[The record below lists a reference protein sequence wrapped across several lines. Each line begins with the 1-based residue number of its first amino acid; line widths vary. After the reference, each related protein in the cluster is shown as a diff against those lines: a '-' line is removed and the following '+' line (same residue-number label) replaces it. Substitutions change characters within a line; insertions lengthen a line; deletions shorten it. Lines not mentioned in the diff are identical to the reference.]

1 MKPRDIKII
10 QSVLEVIKE
19 PIKVTEI
26 YHKAKELFEKG
37 EITNMFDCGGETP
50 HQSVSSYIYTALNKG
65 EELPFLKAQEKPVL
79 IALKDAPKE
88 PVLSAEKIST
98 PSVKIAHERDLHPFL
113 TYMAINN
120 ENLKCYTKT
129 IFHEESSKSIKG
141 MDRWLYPDMVGV
153 RFLHAEWS
161 NENLIAFSKKFDTL
175 PVKLV
180 SFELKKEISVHNCRE
195 CYFQAISNSSW
206 ANEGYLVGHHVD
218 THNLK
223 LMDLLKR
230 LHASFGIGVID
241 LRTNEDKSAILLNA
255 KYKEK
260 IDYTMAQELS
270 DKNKKFSGFLKSVV
284 DYDPDFPNRYK
295 DEFDEVKKKE
305 ELYPIT
311 HNFLFKNALSGFV
324 RAFQKPQ
331 IKR

>member
-1 MKPRDIKII
+1 MKPQDIEIV
-10 QSVLEVIKE
+10 QSVLEIIKE

-65 EELPFLKAQEKPVL
+65 EELPFKKTQEKPTL
-79 IALKDAPKE
+79 IALKSTAKE
-88 PVLSAEKIST
+88 LGLNAQKISV
-98 PSVKIAHERDLHPFL
+98 PSTKIAHERDLHPFL

-129 IFHEESSKSIKG
+129 IFHEGSLKSPKG

-175 PVKLV
+175 PIKLV

-195 CYFQAISNSSW
+195 CYFQAISNSS
-206 ANEGYLVGHHVD
+206 NEGYLVGRHID
-218 THNLK
+218 THNPQ

-241 LRTNEDKSAILLNA
+241 LRTDEDKSAILLNA

-260 IDYTMAQELS
+260 IDYTVASELS
-270 DKNKKFSGFLKSVV
+270 AKNEKFSGFLKSVV
-284 DYDPDFPNRYK
+284 DYEPNHQHRYK

-305 ELYPIT
+305 ELYP
-311 HNFLFKNALSGFV
+311 NPSLSL
-324 RAFQKPQ
+324 
-331 IKR
+331 

>member
-1 MKPRDIKII
+1 MKPQDIGIV
-10 QSVLEVIKE
+10 QSVLENTG
-19 PIKVTEI
+19 PISPTEV
-26 YHKAKELFEKG
+26 YDKAKELFEKG
-37 EITNMFDCGGETP
+37 EITKMFDYGGKTP
-50 HQSVSSYIYTALNKG
+50 HQSVSSIIYTALNKG
-65 EELPFLKAQEKPVL
+65 EELPFFKVQEKPAL
-79 IALKDAPKE
+79 IALKGAAKE
-88 PVLSAEKIST
+88 TVLSAEKISA

-113 TYMAINN
+113 TYMAFYN

-129 IFHEESSKSIKG
+129 IFHEESVKSPKG

-153 RFLHAEWS
+153 RFLHAELS

-180 SFELKKEISVHNCRE
+180 SFELKKEISVNNCRE

-206 ANEGYLVGHHVD
+206 ANEGYLVGRHID
-218 THNLK
+218 THNPQ

-241 LRTNEDKSAILLNA
+241 LRTDEDKSAILLNA

-260 IDYTMAQELS
+260 IDYTVALELS
-270 DKNKKFSGFLKSVV
+270 DKNEKFSGFLKSVV

-305 ELYPIT
+305 ELYP
-311 HNFLFKNALSGFV
+311 NPSLSF
-324 RAFQKPQ
+324 
-331 IKR
+331 

>member
-1 MKPRDIKII
+1 MKPRDIGII

-26 YHKAKELFEKG
+26 YDKAKELFEKG
-37 EITNMFDCGGETP
+37 EITNMFDYGGETP
-50 HQSVSSYIYTALNKG
+50 HQSVSASIYTALSKG
-65 EELPFLKAQEKPVL
+65 EELPFFKAREKPTL
-79 IALKDAPKE
+79 IALKSAAKE
-88 PVLSAEKIST
+88 LGLNAEKPST
-98 PSVKIAHERDLHPFL
+98 PGVKIAHERDLHPFL

-129 IFHEESSKSIKG
+129 IFHEGSLKSLKG
-141 MDRWLYPDMVGV
+141 IDRWLYPDMVGV
-153 RFLHAEWS
+153 RFLHAELS

-206 ANEGYLVGHHVD
+206 ANEGYLVGHHID
-218 THNLK
+218 THNPK

-241 LRTNEDKSAILLNA
+241 LRTDENKSTILLNA

-260 IDYTMAQELS
+260 IDYTVALELS
-270 DKNKKFSGFLKSVV
+270 EKNEEFSGFLKSVV
-284 DYDPDFPNRYK
+284 DYDPNHQHRYK
-295 DEFDEVKKKE
+295 DEFDEIKKKE
-305 ELYPIT
+305 ELYP
-311 HNFLFKNALSGFV
+311 NPSLSF
-324 RAFQKPQ
+324 
-331 IKR
+331 

>member
-1 MKPRDIKII
+1 MKPQDIQII
-10 QSVLEVIKE
+10 QSVLEAIKE
-19 PIKVTEI
+19 PIKATKI
-26 YHKAKELFEKG
+26 YDKAKELFEKG
-37 EITNMFDCGGETP
+37 EIENMFDYGGETP
-50 HQSVSSYIYTALNKG
+50 DQTASSYIYTALNKG
-65 EELPFLKAQEKPVL
+65 EELPFCKVQEKPVL
-79 IALKDAPKE
+79 IALKGAAKE
-88 PVLSAEKIST
+88 PVLNAQKSSA
-98 PSVKIAHERDLHPFL
+98 PGAKIAHERNLHPFL

-129 IFHEESSKSIKG
+129 IFHEESSKSPKG

-153 RFLHAEWS
+153 RFLHAELS

-180 SFELKKEISVHNCRE
+180 SFELKREISVHNCRE

-206 ANEGYLVGHHVD
+206 ANEGYLVGRHID
-218 THNLK
+218 THNPQ

-241 LRTNEDKSAILLNA
+241 LRTDEDKSAILLNA

-260 IDYTMAQELS
+260 IDYTVASELS
-270 DKNKKFSGFLKSVV
+270 EKNKEFSGFLKSVV
-284 DYDPDFPNRYK
+284 DYDPNHQHRYK

-305 ELYPIT
+305 ELYP
-311 HNFLFKNALSGFV
+311 NS
-324 RAFQKPQ
+324 
-331 IKR
+331 

>member
-1 MKPRDIKII
+1 MKPQDIEIV
-10 QSVLEVIKE
+10 QSVLEITG
-19 PIKVTEI
+19 PIKPTEV
-26 YHKAKELFEKG
+26 YDKAKELFEKG
-37 EITNMFDCGGETP
+37 EIESMFDYGGETP
-50 HQSVSSYIYTALNKG
+50 HQSVSAAIYTALNKG
-65 EELPFLKAQEKPVL
+65 EELPFLKVQEKPVL
-79 IALKDAPKE
+79 IALKGAAKE
-88 PVLSAEKIST
+88 PVLNIEKPGVS
-98 PSVKIAHERDLHPFL
+98 SVKIVHNKIMHERDLHPFL
-113 TYMAINN
+113 TYMAYYN

-129 IFHEESSKSIKG
+129 IFHEESSKSPKG

-153 RFLHAEWS
+153 RFLHAELS

-175 PVKLV
+175 PIKLV

-206 ANEGYLVGHHVD
+206 ANEGYLVGRHID
-218 THNLK
+218 THNPQ

-260 IDYTMAQELS
+260 IDYTVASELS
-270 DKNKKFSGFLKSVV
+270 AKNEKFSGFLKSVV
-284 DYDPDFPNRYK
+284 DYDPNHPQRYK

-305 ELYPIT
+305 ELYP
-311 HNFLFKNALSGFV
+311 NPSLSF
-324 RAFQKPQ
+324 
-331 IKR
+331 

>member
-1 MKPRDIKII
+1 MKPQDIGII

-37 EITNMFDCGGETP
+37 EIENMFDYGGNTP
-50 HQSVSSYIYTALNKG
+50 DQSVSASIYTALKNG
-65 EELPFLKAQEKPVL
+65 EELPFLKVQENPVL
-79 IALKDAPKE
+79 IALKMAKE
-88 PVLSAEKIST
+88 PVLNAQKSSA
-98 PSVKIAHERDLHPFL
+98 PGVKIMRERNLHSFL
-113 TYMAINN
+113 TYMACHN

-129 IFHEESSKSIKG
+129 IFHEGSLKSPKG

-153 RFLHAEWS
+153 RFLHAELS

-180 SFELKKEISVHNCRE
+180 SFELKKEISVNNCRE

-206 ANEGYLVGHHVD
+206 ANEGYLVGHHID
-218 THNLK
+218 THDPN

-241 LRTNEDKSAILLNA
+241 LRTDEDKSAILLNA

-260 IDYTMAQELS
+260 IDYTVALELS
-270 DKNKKFSGFLKSVV
+270 EKNEEFSGFLKSVV
-284 DYDPDFPNRYK
+284 DYDPKNQNRYK
-295 DEFDEVKKKE
+295 DEFDEIKKKE
-305 ELYPIT
+305 ELYP
-311 HNFLFKNALSGFV
+311 NS
-324 RAFQKPQ
+324 
-331 IKR
+331 

>member
-1 MKPRDIKII
+1 MKPQDIEIV
-10 QSVLEVIKE
+10 QSVLEAIKE
-19 PIKVTEI
+19 PIKVTLV
-26 YHKAKELFEKG
+26 YNKAKELFEKG
-37 EITNMFDCGGETP
+37 EITKMFDYGGNTP
-50 HQSVSSYIYTALNKG
+50 DQSVSALIYTALNKG
-65 EELPFLKAQEKPVL
+65 EELPFFKAQEKPAL
-79 IALKDAPKE
+79 IALNSTAKE
-88 PVLSAEKIST
+88 PVLNTEK
-98 PSVKIAHERDLHPFL
+98 PSVPSTKIAHNKIMHERDLHPFL
-113 TYMAINN
+113 TYMAIHN

-129 IFHEESSKSIKG
+129 IFHEESSKSPKG

-153 RFLHAEWS
+153 RFLHAELS

-206 ANEGYLVGHHVD
+206 ANEGYLVGCHID
-218 THNLK
+218 THNPQ

-241 LRTNEDKSAILLNA
+241 LRTDEDKSAILLNA

-260 IDYTMAQELS
+260 IDYTVASELS
-270 DKNKKFSGFLKSVV
+270 AKNEKFSGFLKSVV
-284 DYDPDFPNRYK
+284 DYDPNHQHRYK

-305 ELYPIT
+305 ELYP
-311 HNFLFKNALSGFV
+311 NPSLSF
-324 RAFQKPQ
+324 
-331 IKR
+331 

>member
-1 MKPRDIKII
+1 MKPQDIGII

-37 EITNMFDCGGETP
+37 EIENMFDYGGNTP
-50 HQSVSSYIYTALNKG
+50 DQSVSASIYTALNKG
-65 EELPFLKAQEKPVL
+65 ENLPFLKTQEKPAL
-79 IALKDAPKE
+79 IALKSSAPG
-88 PVLSAEKIST
+88 
-98 PSVKIAHERDLHPFL
+98 VKIMHERNLHPFL
-113 TYMAINN
+113 TYMAFFN

-129 IFHEESSKSIKG
+129 IFHEGSLKSPKG

-153 RFLHAEWS
+153 RFLHAELS

-180 SFELKKEISVHNCRE
+180 SFELKQKISVNNCRE

-206 ANEGYLVGHHVD
+206 ANEGYLVGHHIA
-218 THNLK
+218 THDPK

-241 LRTNEDKSAILLNA
+241 LRTDEDKSAILLNA

-260 IDYTMAQELS
+260 IDYTVALELS
-270 DKNKKFSGFLKSVV
+270 EKNEEFSGFLKSVV
-284 DYDPDFPNRYK
+284 DYDPKNQNRYK
-295 DEFDEVKKKE
+295 DEFDEIKKKE
-305 ELYPIT
+305 ELYP
-311 HNFLFKNALSGFV
+311 NS
-324 RAFQKPQ
+324 
-331 IKR
+331 

>member
-1 MKPRDIKII
+1 MKPQDIGII
-10 QSVLEVIKE
+10 QSVLEIIKE

-37 EITNMFDCGGETP
+37 EIESMFDYGGNTP
-50 HQSVSSYIYTALNKG
+50 DQSVSAAIYTALNKG
-65 EELPFLKAQEKPVL
+65 EDLPFLKAQEKPVL
-79 IALKDAPKE
+79 IALKSAVKE
-88 PVLSAEKIST
+88 PVLNAQKSSTPST
-98 PSVKIAHERDLHPFL
+98 PSVKIAHERNLHPFL

-129 IFHEESSKSIKG
+129 IFHEGSLKSPKG

-153 RFLHAEWS
+153 RFLHAELF

-180 SFELKKEISVHNCRE
+180 SFELKKEISVNNCRE

-206 ANEGYLVGHHVD
+206 ANEGYLVGHHIN
-218 THNLK
+218 THDPK

-241 LRTNEDKSAILLNA
+241 LRTDEDKSTIVLNA

-260 IDYTMAQELS
+260 IDYTVALELS
-270 DKNKKFSGFLKSVV
+270 EKNEEFSGFLKSVV
-284 DYDPDFPNRYK
+284 DYDPKNQNRYK
-295 DEFDEVKKKE
+295 DEFDEIKKKE
-305 ELYPIT
+305 ELYP
-311 HNFLFKNALSGFV
+311 NS
-324 RAFQKPQ
+324 
-331 IKR
+331 

>member
-1 MKPRDIKII
+1 MKPRDIEII
-10 QSVLEVIKE
+10 QSVLEITG

-26 YHKAKELFEKG
+26 YDKAQELFEKG
-37 EITNMFDCGGETP
+37 EITKMFDCGGKTP
-50 HQSVSSYIYTALNKG
+50 NQSVSAAIYTALNKG
-65 EELPFLKAQEKPVL
+65 EELPFKKAQEKPTL
-79 IALKDAPKE
+79 IALKGAANELGLNAQK
-88 PVLSAEKIST
+88 
-98 PSVKIAHERDLHPFL
+98 PSVPSDKIAHERDLHPFL

-129 IFHEESSKSIKG
+129 IFHEESLKSPKG

-175 PVKLV
+175 PVKLM

-206 ANEGYLVGHHVD
+206 ANEGYLVGRHIE
-218 THNLK
+218 THNPQ

-241 LRTNEDKSAILLNA
+241 LRTDEDKSAILLNA

-260 IDYTMAQELS
+260 IDYTVASELS
-270 DKNKKFSGFLKSVV
+270 TKNEKFSGFLKSVV
-284 DYDPDFPNRYK
+284 DYDPNHQHRYK

-305 ELYPIT
+305 ELYP
-311 HNFLFKNALSGFV
+311 NSLLSF
-324 RAFQKPQ
+324 
-331 IKR
+331 

>member
-1 MKPRDIKII
+1 MKPQDIEIV
-10 QSVLEVIKE
+10 QSVLEITG
-19 PIKVTEI
+19 PIKVTEV
-26 YHKAKELFEKG
+26 YDKAKELFEKG
-37 EITNMFDCGGETP
+37 EITKMFDYGGNTP
-50 HQSVSSYIYTALNKG
+50 HQSVSAFIYTALNKG
-65 EELPFLKAQEKPVL
+65 EEVPFLKVQEKPVL
-79 IALKDAPKE
+79 VALKGTAKE
-88 PVLSAEKIST
+88 PVLNIEKISA
-98 PSVKIAHERDLHPFL
+98 PSAKIAHNKIMHERDLHPFL
-113 TYMAINN
+113 TYMAFHN

-129 IFHEESSKSIKG
+129 IFHEESVKSPKG

-153 RFLHAEWS
+153 RFLHAELS

-180 SFELKKEISVHNCRE
+180 SFELKKEISVNNCRE

-206 ANEGYLVGHHVD
+206 ANEGYLVGRHID
-218 THNLK
+218 THNPQ

-241 LRTNEDKSAILLNA
+241 LRTDEDKSTILLNA

-260 IDYTMAQELS
+260 IDYTVALELS
-270 DKNKKFSGFLKSVV
+270 DKNPKFSGFLKSVV

-305 ELYPIT
+305 ELYP
-311 HNFLFKNALSGFV
+311 NSSLSF
-324 RAFQKPQ
+324 
-331 IKR
+331 

>member
-1 MKPRDIKII
+1 MKPQDVEIV
-10 QSVLEVIKE
+10 QSVLEITG
-19 PIKVTEI
+19 PIKVTEV
-26 YHKAKELFEKG
+26 YDKAKELFEKG
-37 EITNMFDCGGETP
+37 EITNMFDYGGNTP
-50 HQSVSSYIYTALNKG
+50 HQSVSAFIYTALNKG

-79 IALKDAPKE
+79 IALKDAAKE
-88 PVLSAEKIST
+88 PVLNMEKISA
-98 PSVKIAHERDLHPFL
+98 PSVKIVHNKIMHERDLHPFL
-113 TYMAINN
+113 TYMAYYN

-129 IFHEESSKSIKG
+129 IFHEESVKSPKG

-153 RFLHAEWS
+153 RFLHAELS

-180 SFELKKEISVHNCRE
+180 SFELKKEISVNNCRE

-206 ANEGYLVGHHVD
+206 ANEGYLVGRHID
-218 THNLK
+218 THNPQ

-260 IDYTMAQELS
+260 IDYTVALELS
-270 DKNKKFSGFLKSVV
+270 TKNEKFSGFLKSVV
-284 DYDPDFPNRYK
+284 DYDPAHSYRYK
-295 DEFDEVKKKE
+295 DEFDEIKKKE
-305 ELYPIT
+305 ELYP
-311 HNFLFKNALSGFV
+311 NPSLSF
-324 RAFQKPQ
+324 
-331 IKR
+331 

>member
-1 MKPRDIKII
+1 MKPRDIQII
-10 QSVLEVIKE
+10 QSVLEIIKE

-26 YHKAKELFEKG
+26 YDKAKELFKEG
-37 EITNMFDCGGETP
+37 EIENMFDYGGNTP
-50 HQSVSSYIYTALNKG
+50 DRSVSASIYTALNKG
-65 EELPFLKAQEKPVL
+65 EELPFLKAREKPVS
-79 IALKDAPKE
+79 IALKGAAKE
-88 PVLSAEKIST
+88 LVLNTEKPSA

-153 RFLHAEWS
+153 RFLHAELS

-180 SFELKKEISVHNCRE
+180 SFELKREISVNNCRE

-206 ANEGYLVGHHVD
+206 ANEGYLVGCHID
-218 THNLK
+218 THNPQ

-241 LRTNEDKSAILLNA
+241 LRTGEDKSAILLNA

-260 IDYTMAQELS
+260 IDYTVALELS
-270 DKNKKFSGFLKSVV
+270 DKNEKFSGFLKSVV

-305 ELYPIT
+305 ELYP
-311 HNFLFKNALSGFV
+311 NS
-324 RAFQKPQ
+324 
-331 IKR
+331 

>member
-1 MKPRDIKII
+1 MKPQDIEIV
-10 QSVLEVIKE
+10 QSVLEAIKE
-19 PIKVTEI
+19 PIKVTEV
-26 YHKAKELFEKG
+26 YHKAKELFEESKI
-37 EITNMFDCGGETP
+37 ENMFDYGGNTP
-50 HQSVSSYIYTALNKG
+50 DQSASSYIYTALNKG
-65 EELPFLKAQEKPVL
+65 EELPFYKVQEKPVL
-79 IALKDAPKE
+79 IALKDAAKE
-88 PVLSAEKIST
+88 LVLNAQKPSAPNVKIAHN
-98 PSVKIAHERDLHPFL
+98 KIAHERDLHPFL

-129 IFHEESSKSIKG
+129 IFHEESLKSPKG

-153 RFLHAEWS
+153 RFLHAELS

-206 ANEGYLVGHHVD
+206 ANEGYLVGRHID
-218 THNLK
+218 THNPQ

-241 LRTNEDKSAILLNA
+241 LRTDEDKSAILLNA

-270 DKNKKFSGFLKSVV
+270 DKNPKFSGFLKSVV
-284 DYDPDFPNRYK
+284 DYDPNHPQRYK

-305 ELYPIT
+305 ELYP
-311 HNFLFKNALSGFV
+311 NPSFSF
-324 RAFQKPQ
+324 
-331 IKR
+331 

>member
-1 MKPRDIKII
+1 MKPQDIEIV
-10 QSVLEVIKE
+10 QSVLEITG
-19 PIKVTEI
+19 PISPTEV
-26 YHKAKELFEKG
+26 YDKAKELFEKG
-37 EITNMFDCGGETP
+37 EITNMFDCGGKTP
-50 HQSVSSYIYTALNKG
+50 HQSVSAFIYTALNKG
-65 EELPFLKAQEKPVL
+65 EELPFFKVQEKPVL
-79 IALKDAPKE
+79 IALKGAAKE
-88 PVLSAEKIST
+88 PVLNIEKISV

-113 TYMAINN
+113 TYMAFHN

-129 IFHEESSKSIKG
+129 IFHEESSKSPKG

-153 RFLHAEWS
+153 RFLHAELS
-161 NENLIAFSKKFDTL
+161 NANLIAFSKKFDTL

-206 ANEGYLVGHHVD
+206 ANEGYLVGRHID
-218 THNLK
+218 THNPQ

-241 LRTNEDKSAILLNA
+241 LRTDEDKSAILLNA

-260 IDYTMAQELS
+260 IDYTVALELS
-270 DKNKKFSGFLKSVV
+270 EKNPKFSGFLKSVV
-284 DYDPDFPNRYK
+284 DYDPNHQHRYK

-305 ELYPIT
+305 ELYP
-311 HNFLFKNALSGFV
+311 NSSLSF
-324 RAFQKPQ
+324 
-331 IKR
+331 

>member
-1 MKPRDIKII
+1 MKPQDIEIV
-10 QSVLEVIKE
+10 QSVLEVTG
-19 PIKVTEI
+19 PISPTEV
-26 YHKAKELFEKG
+26 YDKAKELFEKG
-37 EITNMFDCGGETP
+37 EITNMFDYGGNTP
-50 HQSVSSYIYTALNKG
+50 DRSVSASIYTALNKG
-65 EELPFLKAQEKPVL
+65 EELPFLKTQEKPVL
-79 IALKDAPKE
+79 IALKGAAKE
-88 PVLSAEKIST
+88 PVLSAEKISA

-113 TYMAINN
+113 TYMAIHN

-129 IFHEESSKSIKG
+129 IFHEESLKSPKG

-153 RFLHAEWS
+153 RFLHAELS

-195 CYFQAISNSSW
+195 CYFQAISNSS
-206 ANEGYLVGHHVD
+206 NEGYLVGRHID
-218 THNLK
+218 TQNPQ

-241 LRTNEDKSAILLNA
+241 LRTDEDKSAILLNA

-260 IDYTMAQELS
+260 IDYTMASELS
-270 DKNKKFSGFLKSVV
+270 AKNEKFSGFLKSVV

-305 ELYPIT
+305 ELY
-311 HNFLFKNALSGFV
+311 HNLSLSF
-324 RAFQKPQ
+324 
-331 IKR
+331 

>member
-1 MKPRDIKII
+1 MKPQDIEIV
-10 QSVLEVIKE
+10 QSVLEITG
-19 PIKVTEI
+19 PISPTEV
-26 YHKAKELFEKG
+26 YDKAKELFEKG
-37 EITNMFDCGGETP
+37 EIEKMFDCGGKTP
-50 HQSVSSYIYTALNKG
+50 HQSVSAAIYTALNKG
-65 EELPFLKAQEKPVL
+65 EELPFKKAREKPTL
-79 IALKDAPKE
+79 IALKSVAKE
-88 PVLSAEKIST
+88 PVLNIEKISA
-98 PSVKIAHERDLHPFL
+98 PSVKIAHNKIMHERGLHPFL

-129 IFHEESSKSIKG
+129 IFHEESLKSSKG

-195 CYFQAISNSSW
+195 CYFQAISNSS
-206 ANEGYLVGHHVD
+206 NEGYLVGHHID
-218 THNLK
+218 THNPQ
-223 LMDLLKR
+223 LMDLLKS

-260 IDYTMAQELS
+260 IDYTVASELS

-284 DYDPDFPNRYK
+284 DYDPNHPQRYK

-305 ELYPIT
+305 ELYP
-311 HNFLFKNALSGFV
+311 NS
-324 RAFQKPQ
+324 
-331 IKR
+331 

>member
-1 MKPRDIKII
+1 MKPQDVEIV
-10 QSVLEVIKE
+10 QSVLEITG

-26 YHKAKELFEKG
+26 YDKAKELFEKG
-37 EITNMFDCGGETP
+37 EIANMFDYRGNTP
-50 HQSVSSYIYTALNKG
+50 DRSVSTFIYTALNKG

-79 IALKDAPKE
+79 IALKDMAKE
-88 PVLSAEKIST
+88 PVLNMEKISA
-98 PSVKIAHERDLHPFL
+98 PSVKIMHERDLRPFL
-113 TYMAINN
+113 TYMAFHN

-129 IFHEESSKSIKG
+129 IFHEESVKSPKG

-153 RFLHAEWS
+153 RFLHAELS

-180 SFELKKEISVHNCRE
+180 SFELKKEISVNNCRE

-206 ANEGYLVGHHVD
+206 ANEGYLVGRHID
-218 THNLK
+218 TRNPQ

-241 LRTNEDKSAILLNA
+241 LRTDEDKSAILLNA

-260 IDYTMAQELS
+260 IDYTVAQELS
-270 DKNKKFSGFLKSVV
+270 DKNPKFSGFLKSVV

-305 ELYPIT
+305 ELYP
-311 HNFLFKNALSGFV
+311 NSSLSF
-324 RAFQKPQ
+324 
-331 IKR
+331 

>member
-1 MKPRDIKII
+1 MKPQDIEII
-10 QSVLEVIKE
+10 QSVLEITG
-19 PIKVTEI
+19 PIKPTEV
-26 YHKAKELFEKG
+26 YDKAKELFEKG
-37 EITNMFDCGGETP
+37 EITNMFDCGGKTP
-50 HQSVSSYIYTALNKG
+50 HQSVSAFIYTALNKG
-65 EELPFLKAQEKPVL
+65 EELPFLKTQEKPVL
-79 IALKDAPKE
+79 IALKSVAKE
-88 PVLSAEKIST
+88 PVLNMEKISA
-98 PSVKIAHERDLHPFL
+98 PSAKIAHNKIMHERDLHPFL
-113 TYMAINN
+113 TYMAFYN

-129 IFHEESSKSIKG
+129 IFHEESSKSPKG

-153 RFLHAEWS
+153 RFLHAELS

-175 PVKLV
+175 PVKLM

-206 ANEGYLVGHHVD
+206 ANEGYLVGRHID
-218 THNLK
+218 THNPQ

-260 IDYTMAQELS
+260 IDYTVALELS
-270 DKNKKFSGFLKSVV
+270 DKNEKFSGFLKSVV
-284 DYDPDFPNRYK
+284 DYDPNHPQRYK

-305 ELYPIT
+305 ELYP
-311 HNFLFKNALSGFV
+311 NPSLSF
-324 RAFQKPQ
+324 
-331 IKR
+331 

>member
-1 MKPRDIKII
+1 MKPQDIKII
-10 QSVLEVIKE
+10 QSVLEIIKE

-37 EITNMFDCGGETP
+37 EIENMFDCGGETP
-50 HQSVSSYIYTALNKG
+50 HQSVSASIYTALNKG
-65 EELPFLKAQEKPVL
+65 EELPFFKVQEKPAL
-79 IALKDAPKE
+79 IALKSTMNE
-88 PVLSAEKIST
+88 PVLNTQKPSA

-120 ENLKCYTKT
+120 ENLKCHTKT
-129 IFHEESSKSIKG
+129 IFHEGSLKSPKG

-153 RFLHAEWS
+153 RFLHAELS

-180 SFELKKEISVHNCRE
+180 SFELKKEISVNNCRE

-206 ANEGYLVGHHVD
+206 ANEGYLVGHHIA
-218 THNLK
+218 THDPK

-241 LRTNEDKSAILLNA
+241 LRTDEDKSTILLNA

-260 IDYTMAQELS
+260 IDYTVALELS
-270 DKNKKFSGFLKSVV
+270 EKNEKFSGFLKSVV
-284 DYDPDFPNRYK
+284 DYDPKNQNRYK
-295 DEFDEVKKKE
+295 DEFDEIKKKE
-305 ELYPIT
+305 ELYP
-311 HNFLFKNALSGFV
+311 NPSLSF
-324 RAFQKPQ
+324 
-331 IKR
+331 

>member
-1 MKPRDIKII
+1 MKPQDIEII
-10 QSVLEVIKE
+10 QSVLEITG
-19 PIKVTEI
+19 PIKPTEV
-26 YHKAKELFEKG
+26 YDKAKELFEKG
-37 EITNMFDCGGETP
+37 EIANMFDYGGNTP
-50 HQSVSSYIYTALNKG
+50 DQSVSALIYTALNKG

-79 IALKDAPKE
+79 IALKGAAKE
-88 PVLSAEKIST
+88 PVLSSEKISA
-98 PSVKIAHERDLHPFL
+98 PSVKIAHNKIAHERDLHPFL
-113 TYMAINN
+113 TYMAIHN

-129 IFHEESSKSIKG
+129 IFHEESLKSPKG

-180 SFELKKEISVHNCRE
+180 SFELKKEISVNNCRE
-195 CYFQAISNSSW
+195 CYFQAISNSS
-206 ANEGYLVGHHVD
+206 NEGYLVGRHIE
-218 THNLK
+218 THNPQ

-241 LRTNEDKSAILLNA
+241 LRTDEDKSAILLNA

-270 DKNKKFSGFLKSVV
+270 AKNKKFSGFLKSVV
-284 DYDPDFPNRYK
+284 DYDPAHSYRYK

-305 ELYPIT
+305 ELYP
-311 HNFLFKNALSGFV
+311 NPSLSF
-324 RAFQKPQ
+324 
-331 IKR
+331 

>member
-1 MKPRDIKII
+1 MKPQDIEIV
-10 QSVLEVIKE
+10 QSVLEITG
-19 PIKVTEI
+19 PISPTEV
-26 YHKAKELFEKG
+26 YDKAKELFERG
-37 EITNMFDCGGETP
+37 EIANMFDCGGKTP
-50 HQSVSSYIYTALNKG
+50 HQSVSAFIYTALNKG
-65 EELPFLKAQEKPVL
+65 EELPFLKTQEKPAL
-79 IALKDAPKE
+79 IALKSTAKE
-88 PVLSAEKIST
+88 LVLSAEKIST

-113 TYMAINN
+113 TYMAFYN

-129 IFHEESSKSIKG
+129 IFHEESLKSPKG

-206 ANEGYLVGHHVD
+206 ANEGYLVGRHID
-218 THNLK
+218 THNPQ

-241 LRTNEDKSAILLNA
+241 LRTDEDKSAILLNA

-260 IDYTMAQELS
+260 IDYTVASELS
-270 DKNKKFSGFLKSVV
+270 AKNEKFRGFLKSVV
-284 DYDPDFPNRYK
+284 DYDPNHQHRYK

-305 ELYPIT
+305 ELYP
-311 HNFLFKNALSGFV
+311 NPSLSF
-324 RAFQKPQ
+324 
-331 IKR
+331 

>member
-1 MKPRDIKII
+1 MKPQDIEIV
-10 QSVLEVIKE
+10 QSVLEITG
-19 PIKVTEI
+19 PIKVTEV
-26 YHKAKELFEKG
+26 YNKAKELFEKG
-37 EITNMFDCGGETP
+37 EIAKMFDCGGKTP
-50 HQSVSSYIYTALNKG
+50 HQSVSAFIYEALNKG
-65 EELPFLKAQEKPVL
+65 EELPFLKVQEKPAL
-79 IALKDAPKE
+79 IALKSAMNE
-88 PVLSAEKIST
+88 PVLSTEKIST
-98 PSVKIAHERDLHPFL
+98 PSVKIVRERDLHPFL
-113 TYMAINN
+113 TYMAFYN

-129 IFHEESSKSIKG
+129 IFHEESLKSPKG

-153 RFLHAEWS
+153 RFLHAELS

-206 ANEGYLVGHHVD
+206 ANEGYLVGCNIN
-218 THNLK
+218 TQNTE

-260 IDYTMAQELS
+260 IDYTVALELS
-270 DKNKKFSGFLKSVV
+270 EKNPKFSGFLKSVV
-284 DYDPDFPNRYK
+284 DYDPAHSYRYK
-295 DEFDEVKKKE
+295 DEFDEIKKKE
-305 ELYPIT
+305 KLYP
-311 HNFLFKNALSGFV
+311 NPSLSF
-324 RAFQKPQ
+324 
-331 IKR
+331 

>member
-1 MKPRDIKII
+1 MKPQDIEIV
-10 QSVLEVIKE
+10 QSVLEITG
-19 PIKVTEI
+19 PIKVTEV
-26 YHKAKELFEKG
+26 YDKAKELFEKG
-37 EITNMFDCGGETP
+37 EITNMFDYGGNTP
-50 HQSVSSYIYTALNKG
+50 HQSVSSLIYTALNNG
-65 EELPFLKAQEKPVL
+65 EELPFFKVQEKPTL
-79 IALKDAPKE
+79 IALKSAAKE
-88 PVLSAEKIST
+88 PVLSAEKISA
-98 PSVKIAHERDLHPFL
+98 PSAKIAHNKIAHERDLHPFL
-113 TYMAINN
+113 TYMAFHN

-129 IFHEESSKSIKG
+129 IFHEESLKSPKG

-153 RFLHAEWS
+153 RFLHAELS

-180 SFELKKEISVHNCRE
+180 SFELKKEISVNNCRE

-206 ANEGYLVGHHVD
+206 ANEGYLVGRHID
-218 THNLK
+218 THNSK

-270 DKNKKFSGFLKSVV
+270 DKNEKFSGFLKSVV
-284 DYDPDFPNRYK
+284 DYDPAHSYRYK
-295 DEFDEVKKKE
+295 DEFDEIKKKE
-305 ELYPIT
+305 ELYP
-311 HNFLFKNALSGFV
+311 NSSLSF
-324 RAFQKPQ
+324 
-331 IKR
+331 

>member
-1 MKPRDIKII
+1 MKPQDIEII
-10 QSVLEVIKE
+10 QSVLEAIKE
-19 PIKVTEI
+19 PIKVTLV
-26 YHKAKELFEKG
+26 YDKAKELFEKG
-37 EITNMFDCGGETP
+37 EIANMFDCGGETP

-65 EELPFLKAQEKPVL
+65 EELPFLKTQEKPVL
-79 IALKDAPKE
+79 IALKSAANE
-88 PVLSAEKIST
+88 PVLNIQK
-98 PSVKIAHERDLHPFL
+98 PSVKITHERDLHPFL

-129 IFHEESSKSIKG
+129 IFHEESSKSPKG

-180 SFELKKEISVHNCRE
+180 SFELKKEISVHDCRE
-195 CYFQAISNSSW
+195 CYFQAISNSS
-206 ANEGYLVGHHVD
+206 NEGYLVGRHID
-218 THNLK
+218 THNPQ

-241 LRTNEDKSAILLNA
+241 LRTDEDKSAILLNA

-260 IDYTMAQELS
+260 IDYTVASELS
-270 DKNKKFSGFLKSVV
+270 GKNEKFSGFLKSVV
-284 DYDPDFPNRYK
+284 DYDPAHSYRYK
-295 DEFDEVKKKE
+295 DEFDEIKKKE
-305 ELYPIT
+305 ELYP
-311 HNFLFKNALSGFV
+311 NPSLSF
-324 RAFQKPQ
+324 
-331 IKR
+331 